1 MKPRLSVSFSC
12 LLALALLGGCAFAE
26 DALWP
31 SITGKAPASQ
41 DQAPKR
47 VVVTARADG
56 APAASVPDDA
66 SYRAPGLTAAAEDA
80 PPGSGA
86 QLQMTQALIAQQ
98 ANLDA
103 RDARLQVLR
112 ATRKTAVDGFANRAI
127 SINKRLRASTTPGDS
142 ALKAAWG
149 KSRADLDVLDE
160 LGSQYRAL
168 AVENDTAATALAALL
183 AEVRAEEA
191 TAAEDNQDGLAV
203 LANDV
208 EKTLAVV
215 EGLSA
220 ALAQGSATLDAP
232 ATMAKLALAA
242 MEVAIEGGAYVGDAL
257 AQRARGRAAPAPA
270 GGGASLVG
278 TSAPLAVI
286 SFAEADAYFEAA
298 LFSIVYAALGRRPNA
313 GFDLVGVSPSLDA
326 AAAAAQDE
334 SDGAQIYTVR
344 LDTGRVNAQRV
355 RRARLSM
362 GLPAERMTLAATN
375 SSAARAEEVHIYVR

>member
-1 MKPRLSVSFSC
+1 MKPRLSVTFSC

-31 SITGKAPASQ
+31 SITGKAPTSQ
-41 DQAPKR
+41 AQAPKR

-56 APAASVPDDA
+56 ASAASVPDDA
-66 SYRAPGLTAAAEDA
+66 SYRAPGLTAADEDA
-80 PPGSGA
+80 PPGSDA

-98 ANLDA
+98 VDLDA

-112 ATRKTAVDGFANRAI
+112 ATRQTAVDGFANRAI
-127 SINKRLRASTTPGDS
+127 SINKRLRASTTPGDR
-142 ALKAAWG
+142 ALKAEWG

-168 AVENDTAATALAALL
+168 AAENDAAATALAALL
-183 AEVRAEEA
+183 PEVRAEEA
-191 TAAEDNQDGLAV
+191 TAAEDNQAGLAV
-203 LANDV
+203 LASDV

-278 TSAPLAVI
+278 TTAPLAVI
-286 SFAEADAYFEAA
+286 SFADADAYFEAA

-334 SDGAQIYTVR
+334 RDGAQIYTAR
-344 LDTGRVNAQRV
+344 LDTGRVNAQQV
-355 RRARLSM
+355 RRALLSM

-375 SSAARAEEVHIYVR
+375 SPAARAEEVHIYVR

>member
-1 MKPRLSVSFSC
+1 MKPRLSFTFC
-12 LLALALLGGCAFAE
+12 GLLALALLGGCAFAE

-31 SITGKAPASQ
+31 SITGKPPASQ
-41 DQAPKR
+41 AQAPKR
-47 VVVTARADG
+47 VVLTARADG
-56 APAASVPDDA
+56 TSEASVPDNA
-66 SYRAPGLTAAAEDA
+66 SYRAPGLTPAAKDA
-80 PPGSGA
+80 PPGSDA

-98 ANLDA
+98 ADLDA

-112 ATRKTAVDGFANRAI
+112 AARQTAVDGFAQRAI

-142 ALKAAWG
+142 ALKAEWG
-149 KSRADLDVLDE
+149 KSRADLDVFDE

-168 AVENDTAATALAALL
+168 AAENDAAALAALL

-191 TAAEDNQDGLAV
+191 TAAEDNQAGLAV
-203 LANDV
+203 LASDV

-232 ATMAKLALAA
+232 ATIAKLALAA

-257 AQRARGRAAPAPA
+257 AQRAQGRAAPAPA

-278 TSAPLAVI
+278 TTAPLAVI
-286 SFAEADAYFEAA
+286 SFADADAYFEAA

-313 GFDLVGVSPSLDA
+313 GFDLVGVSPSLDTA
-326 AAAAAQDE
+326 AAAVQDE
-334 SDGAQIYTVR
+334 SDGAQTYTAR

-355 RRARLSM
+355 RRALLSM

-375 SSAARAEEVHIYVR
+375 SPTARAEEVHIYVR

>member
-1 MKPRLSVSFSC
+1 
-12 LLALALLGGCAFAE
+12 
-26 DALWP
+26 
-31 SITGKAPASQ
+31 
-41 DQAPKR
+41 
-47 VVVTARADG
+47 
-56 APAASVPDDA
+56 
-66 SYRAPGLTAAAEDA
+66 
-80 PPGSGA
+80 
-86 QLQMTQALIAQQ
+86 MTQALVAQQ
-98 ANLDA
+98 VDLDA

-112 ATRKTAVDGFANRAI
+112 ATRQTAVDGFANRAI
-127 SINKRLRASTTPGDS
+127 GINKRLRASTAPGDS
-142 ALKAAWG
+142 ALKAEWG

-168 AVENDTAATALAALL
+168 AAENDAAATALAALL
-183 AEVRAEEA
+183 AEIRAEEA

-203 LANDV
+203 LARDV

-220 ALAQGSATLDAP
+220 ALAQGSATLDVP
-232 ATMAKLALAA
+232 ATIAKLALAA

-278 TSAPLAVI
+278 TTAPLAVI
-286 SFAEADAYFEAA
+286 SFADADAYFEAA

-313 GFDLVGVSPSLDA
+313 GFDLVGVSPSL

-334 SDGAQIYTVR
+334 SDGAPVYTAR
-344 LDTGRVNAQRV
+344 LGTGRVNAQRV
-355 RRARLSM
+355 RRALLSM

-375 SSAARAEEVHIYVR
+375 SPAARAEEVHIYVR